1 MSPAA
6 EDASMCGS
14 SDMEWTPKVGELMM
28 SVQLAEMMIS
38 DLITHVNDQTKTT
51 MEENWTFFQ
60 TSWFLCVRAKWHFV
74 AECDYYTSQQR
85 HKSFNSTHNK
95 SECLKQSLIPMDGH
109 FERLIKKNVRL
120 DKLRCED
127 PK

>member
-38 DLITHVNDQTKTT
+38 DLITHVNGQMKT
-51 MEENWTFFQ
+51 MEEN
-60 TSWFLCVRAKWHFV
+60 
-74 AECDYYTSQQR
+74 
-85 HKSFNSTHNK
+85 
-95 SECLKQSLIPMDGH
+95 
-109 FERLIKKNVRL
+109 
-120 DKLRCED
+120 
-127 PK
+127 